1 MPTII
6 TLNDLKDRLGETS
19 FSDAQLQSIIEEVS
33 ALVEG
38 YCGRSFS
45 SVCATTEV
53 FDIDDVHTTFV
64 RLSYIPVVG
73 VSAVY
78 DEGVLM
84 SPEQYRVYPNI
95 GLIKTADGVEFT
107 QGDQTVEVVY
117 SYGYATPPADV
128 KEVALVL
135 CVNKISRFGY
145 EGIVSERV
153 GNYDVTFADP
163 LNRRYRT
170 EWNVYKDVLDK
181 YKVDSPL

>member
-1 MPTII
+1 
-6 TLNDLKDRLGETS
+6 LGETS
-19 FSDAQLQSIIEEVS
+19 LSDTQLQGIIDEVS
-33 ALVEG
+33 ALIEG
-38 YCGRSFS
+38 YCGRSFGS
-45 SVCATTEV
+45 ICSVTEV

-84 SPEQYRVYPNI
+84 DPEQYLVYPNI

-128 KEVALVL
+128 KEVALAL
-135 CVNKISRFGY
+135 CVNKVSRFGC
-145 EGIVSERV
+145 EGIRSERV
-153 GNYDVTFADP
+153 GNYEVAFIDP
-163 LNRRYRT
+163 LNRRYST
-170 EWNVYKDVLDK
+170 EWNIYKDVLDK